1 MHYRAGNAVGAGAT
15 NDFFGSLDR
24 FKASNGLCI
33 TTPALAQQAREK

>member
-1 MHYRAGNAVGAGAT
+1 MHYREGNAVGAGAT

-33 TTPALAQQAREK
+33 TTPALAQQAWEK